1 MRNYSP
7 RMQKFSYRIGDVS
20 FRFLNFLLLTLFMF
34 LCVYPFYYIAIYSFS
49 DPIYAAKGVFFLPI
63 KPTFSN
69 YINIFR
75 LPGIARAA
83 FISVLRT
90 VLGTSLMVACSSF
103 FAYLVTQEKLF
114 LRRFIYRFMV
124 ITMYFNAGLI
134 PSYLL
139 MRKIGLYN
147 NFLVYIIPGAVAAFN
162 VILVKTYIEQV
173 PDALQDSAMVDGAGY
188 LTIFAKIIFPV
199 SLPIIATI
207 TVFGALGQWNQ
218 WFDNLLYVRERS
230 LKTLQLM
237 LYEYLKSASTI
248 ALDPLDMRNDKLKSL
263 TPQAVRMTITMVVTL
278 PIVLVYPYMQKY
290 FMKGIMVGAM
300 KG

>member
-1 MRNYSP
+1 
-7 RMQKFSYRIGDVS
+7 MQKFSYRIGDVS